1 VVLIKIKYSK
11 NIELSIFFI
20 YMNSIKLF
28 ACLNFLINN
37 ETINHKI
44 NNSTK
49 IGNIY
54 LHEDPLSTISAIW
67 PNVTQGHQ
75 NVMQPVKPQK

>member
-1 VVLIKIKYSK
+1 
-11 NIELSIFFI
+11 
-20 YMNSIKLF
+20 MNSIKLF
-28 ACLNFLINN
+28 NCLNFLIND
-37 ETINHKI
+37 EAINHKI

-75 NVMQPVKPQK
+75 NVMQPVKPEK